1 MTEGG
6 HRREN
11 DWQIKFGVSQRW
23 LGRKKIKQLKSWI
36 RRNIVFSKV
45 GMINILQVNKQILDE
60 AEHDMKIYPD
70 QGQCYLTKLKAE
82 ADNIDRGLDNS

>member
-1 MTEGG
+1 
-6 HRREN
+6 
-11 DWQIKFGVSQRW
+11 
-23 LGRKKIKQLKSWI
+23 
-36 RRNIVFSKV
+36 
-45 GMINILQVNKQILDE
+45 MINILQVNKQILDE